1 VRAKVI
7 LALALS
13 ATPLPVRCLAQE
25 AAPPASASTSALAGH
40 YYLSGVMETGSE
52 LLLKPDGT
60 FEWFISYGA
69 MDQFA
74 HGRWLSDGRMVILS
88 ADTPDDR
95 PLFAFRDVKPW
106 DAALEQVLLDAK
118 AAAVGEGCST
128 SAGPLVVEVEP
139 LPPLG
144 DENNAAASAAGT
156 TPEDTQG
163 QETAS
168 RCRAVEAKVA
178 ASLPAEEW
186 TGGVAVRIFDA
197 AYKQGG
203 KDVSVTLFLADGG
216 REVLTTDR
224 LGLAIRPG
232 TLTSPVTRVALAAS
246 YAAGRDVTMSVPAT
260 SKGLLSF
267 SIDIAQLVAP
277 AFSTLKLRIDR
288 SDLVPE
294 GLGGRYTRAY

>member
-1 VRAKVI
+1 MRAEVM

-13 ATPLPVRCLAQE
+13 ATPLSVRCLAQE
-25 AAPPASASTSALAGH
+25 VAPAASASTSSLAGH

-74 HGRWLSDGRMVILS
+74 RGRWSSDGRTVILS

-106 DAALEQVLLDAK
+106 DAALEQALLDAQ
-118 AAAVGEGCST
+118 AAVGEGCSS
-128 SAGPLVVEVEP
+128 SAGPIVVEVEP

-144 DENNAAASAAGT
+144 DEKSAAEA
-156 TPEDTQG
+156 TPDDIHGQG
-163 QETAS
+163 TAS
-168 RCRAVEAKVA
+168 RCPAVEPKVA
-178 ASLPAEEW
+178 ARLPAEEW

-197 AYKQGG
+197 AYEQGG

-224 LGLAIRPG
+224 RGLAIRPG
-232 TLTSPVTRVALAAS
+232 ILPSPVTRVALAAS
-246 YAAGRDVTMSVPAT
+246 YAAGRDMTMSVPAT

-277 AFSTLKLRIDR
+277 AFSTLKLRIDGA
-288 SDLVPE
+288 DLVPE
-294 GLGGRYTRAY
+294 GLGGRYTRPG